1 MPQRDFH
8 GTVRSDGEVRSSR
21 TEKFFAGWIKTRR
34 AKERKRERERE
45 REKRLSAPLEERDHL
60 GRDDPGESAE
70 LTGTLLPS

>member
-1 MPQRDFH
+1 MDKNKE
-8 GTVRSDGEVRSSR
+8 GER
-21 TEKFFAGWIKTRR
+21 EKKS
-34 AKERKRERERE
+34 ERERE